1 VRAGRPLA
9 PPALYAPLS
18 QVGVS
23 EAAVRLQKD
32 WEAFFKTVVSSVTMG
47 TQYHQIQLALTDLAR
62 QASSSNWDGYGA
74 SAVNEHALG
83 FAKRIARFLPLT
95 LSPPEVSVD
104 PDGEVAF
111 DWRTDPRSSI
121 SFSIGPFGTLRY
133 ASINKGS
140 ENYGLEPW
148 RDGLPE
154 SVARLIQ
161 DVVVHE
167 RTK

>member
-1 VRAGRPLA
+1 MRARNPLA
-9 PPALYAPLS
+9 PSAVYAPLS
-18 QVGVS
+18 QAGIS
-23 EAAVRLQKD
+23 QAAESLKKD
-32 WEAFFKTVVSSVTMG
+32 WEAVFETVVSSVAMG
-47 TQYHQIQLALTDLAR
+47 TQYHQIQFALTDLAR
-62 QASSSNWDGYGA
+62 DAARSNWDGYGA
-74 SAVNEHALG
+74 CAVNEGALG
-83 FAKRIARFLPLT
+83 FAKRIARFLPVT
-95 LSPPEVSVD
+95 LSAPEVSVD

-111 DWRTDPRSSI
+111 DWRTNSRSSV

-154 SVARLIQ
+154 SIARLIQ

-167 RTK
+167 GTK